1 MSRLVLV
8 EGLPGAGKSTT
19 AQHLVLHAGRHGH
32 RARWSYEEEAAH
44 PVTGSYH
51 PSAAPLARWAA
62 FVRAARDADELIV
75 LESALLQW
83 PIMAL
88 LRHDLAPEAILAVV
102 GEITVLLAP
111 LDPLLV
117 YLSLPDVEA
126 AVRAIGA
133 RRGAAWQIGHIVRND
148 ATPFAR
154 RRGVSGFEGLVH
166 YWREHAALCERAVA
180 AWPYQKLV
188 LDVSRGDWPTRR
200 REICRLLALPLD
212 EHPPAGEAQLQRYV
226 GTYRGLLG
234 GKPREFAI
242 AVKERRLVLQ
252 GLLWPENPLIPG
264 DSDLFH
270 AEAWPLALRFVDD
283 GRGDIRAVSIEGPPF
298 RWGDVAGA
306 CEKVT

>member
-1 MSRLVLV
+1 VSRLVLV

-32 RARWSYEEEAAH
+32 RARWAYEEEAGH
-44 PVTGSYH
+44 PVTGSYY

-88 LRHDLAPEAILAVV
+88 LRHDLAPEAILAAV

-133 RRGAAWQIGHIVRND
+133 QRGAAWQIGH
-148 ATPFAR
+148 R
-154 RRGVSGFEGLVH
+154 RIL
-166 YWREHAALCERAVA
+166 
-180 AWPYQKLV
+180 
-188 LDVSRGDWPTRR
+188 
-200 REICRLLALPLD
+200 
-212 EHPPAGEAQLQRYV
+212 
-226 GTYRGLLG
+226 
-234 GKPREFAI
+234 
-242 AVKERRLVLQ
+242 
-252 GLLWPENPLIPG
+252 
-264 DSDLFH
+264 
-270 AEAWPLALRFVDD
+270 
-283 GRGDIRAVSIEGPPF
+283 
-298 RWGDVAGA
+298 
-306 CEKVT
+306 